1 MVAGAHAAQPSHASD
16 LAPLPITLREL
27 HGFAYT
33 GASSSILFIMSFGF
47 SVGDFI
53 AVGKLIGE
61 ITSSL
66 QSIGGAKS
74 EYQELIREFD
84 SLHAALRYLDQL
96 DNKITASNNVD
107 SIKCAA
113 LSCRYPLEAFLAKI
127 RKYEASLSP
136 WSRSHTG
143 KTVTDKLRW
152 TFGEKDDIRRL
163 QTYLNVHIGT
173 INILLVEHGLERMDI
188 HEKKAEEDALQI
200 RQQLDNANTTLRD
213 VTKNSATQAVILNTM
228 HSMLGNLCMVV
239 CGEVKATL
247 QQVSQVVNKVWC
259 VKSSHKI
266 GRRAH

>member
-1 MVAGAHAAQPSHASD
+1 
-16 LAPLPITLREL
+16 
-27 HGFAYT
+27 
-33 GASSSILFIMSFGF
+33 MSFGF

-66 QSIGGAKS
+66 QTIGGAKS
-74 EYQELIREFD
+74 EYQELIREFH
-84 SLHAALRYLDQL
+84 SLQAALRYLDQL
-96 DNKITASNNVD
+96 DSKASASNKID

-127 RKYEASLSP
+127 RKYEASLGP

-152 TFGEKDDIRRL
+152 TFGEKDDVQRL

-173 INILLVEHGLERMDI
+173 INILLTEHGLERMDI
-188 HEKKAEEDALQI
+188 REEQAEKDALHV
-200 RQQLDNANTTLRD
+200 RQQLDSANTALRD
-213 VTKNSATQAVILNTM
+213 AAKNSATQAVILNAM
-228 HSMLGNLCMVV
+228 HSMLGNLCRVV

-247 QQVSQVVNKVWC
+247 QQVSQVVNKVW
-259 VKSSHKI
+259 
-266 GRRAH
+266 